1 MNMKEKAIEKTKR
14 LYLLS
19 RTLLVIAIWVCSI
32 NWISNAGAL
41 TRNAHGASAG
51 NPIIEFTFVPPY
63 GSSDNLIGRIRD
75 VDPINYKVAVYIFV
89 EGSGWWTKPTF
100 AQPLTPIRSDST
112 WTCDIT
118 TGGNDA
124 YATRIHAFL
133 LPNGV
138 NPPQAGGLTDLPAS
152 LFTISVANVSATRS
166 PKMVVFSGYEWWVKT
181 SAVPVGP
188 GPNYFSDSAEN
199 IWVDSL
205 GQLHLKMTQR
215 NGRWHC
221 SEVVLRNSLGYGR
234 YVFQLTGKIG
244 RLDPNVVLGLF
255 TWDNASAEFHRE
267 IDIEFSR
274 WSVATDPN
282 AQYVVQPWD
291 RPGNRQR
298 WVIPTAL
305 DFSTHSFIWKPDSI
319 SFLSTKGHQTAAPLD
334 SIIYSWNYKGP
345 NIPTHGNENA
355 RINLWL
361 FNGQAPTDTAEVEVI
376 IKKFIFDART
386 SVDERRGTTP
396 GRYYLAQ
403 NHPNPVNASTSIRY
417 TLPRESRVS
426 IRVYNLAGREVEVM
440 VDQHNFAGEHV
451 IVWRAGD
458 LPSGIYFYRLE
469 SERWKEIKQL
479 VVLK

>member
-1 MNMKEKAIEKTKR
+1 MQQRHKTFSTNGSIHQ
-14 LYLLS
+14 LS
-19 RTLLVIAIWVCSI
+19 PILVFISI
-32 NWISNAGAL
+32 LIFQTSWGHNADSPSPNTPA
-41 TRNAHGASAG
+41 
-51 NPIIEFTFVPPY
+51 IEFTFIPPY
-63 GSSDNLIGRIRD
+63 GSSDDLRGRVRN
-75 VDPINYKVAVYIFV
+75 VDLNHKVAVYIFV
-89 EGSGWWTKPTF
+89 EGAGWWTKPNF
-100 AQPLTPIRSDST
+100 AQPLTTIQSDST

-124 YATRIHAFL
+124 YATKIHAFL

-138 NPPQAGGLTDLPAS
+138 NPPQAGGLPDLPPS
-152 LFTISVANVSATRS
+152 LSTISVANVSATRS
-166 PKMVVFSGYEWWVKT
+166 PKAISFSGHAWWVKG

-199 IWVDSL
+199 VWVDSL

-221 SEVVLRNSLGYGR
+221 SEVVLKNSLGYGR
-234 YVFQLTGKIG
+234 YVFQITGKVG

-267 IDIEFSR
+267 IDIEFAR
-274 WSVATDPN
+274 WGVATDPN

-298 WVIPTAL
+298 WMIPTAL
-305 DFSTHSFIWKPDSI
+305 DFSTHGFIWRPDSI
-319 SFLSTKGHQTAAPLD
+319 AFLSAKGHQTAAPPD

-376 IKKFIFDART
+376 IKKFIYDART
-386 SVDERRGTTP
+386 SVDERRGSMP
-396 GRYYLAQ
+396 SRYYLSH
-403 NHPNPVNASTSIRY
+403 NHPNPFTVSTRIRY
-417 TLPRESRVS
+417 SIPQASQVS
-426 IRVYNLAGREVEVM
+426 LKVYDLAGREVDVL
-440 VDQHNFAGEHV
+440 VDHRDFAGEHEV
-451 IVWRAGD
+451 VWQARN
-458 LPSGIYFYRLE
+458 LPNGIYFYRLE
-469 SERWKEIKQL
+469 SERQVETKKLL
-479 VVLK
+479 VLR

>member
-319 SFLSTKGHQTAAPLD
+319 SFLSAKGHQTAAPPD